1 MRVRLQFHQYKLAV
15 PVTEEAKANTV
26 QQFVD
31 YVSNYLQ
38 EHFNNKAIKIVA
50 LSTSDRYA
58 LNNKDKVG
66 DVIHDNEVLVCLDD
80 QLYLERE
87 IKMYCDRKNAWLHVE
102 RKKHPKS
109 KKRRGSIDSRRQ
121 STVSTVS
128 EQDGSPPSRPRRA
141 SAVSILD
148 APEVNGLTSD
158 DNYAPKWAEV
168 GYNTRNKLYVLLG
181 VGSYTQL
188 YLFSL
193 EELRTN
199 NFQEQRI
206 GIIEDE
212 TGEWYTMAKFEKE
225 NLKKDKEEASEDD
238 IPDQDEAVAAIGL
251 HVKAEGDQMAN
262 AEQIIIRV
270 TKEGL
275 LTTDMSEVTHL
286 FGTKSGKRPRKK
298 KHSIVDEE

>member
-1 MRVRLQFHQYKLAV
+1 MRVRLQFHQYKLVV
-15 PVTEEAKANTV
+15 PVGDEVKASTV

-31 YVSNYLQ
+31 YVSQYLQ
-38 EHFNNKAIKIVA
+38 DHFNNKAIKVVE
-50 LSTSDRYA
+50 LQTSDRYA
-58 LNNKDKVG
+58 LNNKDKIA
-66 DVIHDNEVLVCLDD
+66 DVVNDNEVLVCLDE

-87 IKMYCDRKNAWLHVE
+87 IKVYCDRKNAWLHIE
-102 RKKHPKS
+102 RKKQVKN

-121 STVSTVS
+121 STVSAIS
-128 EQDGSPPSRPRRA
+128 DADGGVPTRPRRS
-141 SAVSILD
+141 SAVSIVD
-148 APEVNGLTSD
+148 VPEPLIPE
-158 DNYAPKWAEV
+158 DNYVPKWAEV
-168 GYNTRNKLYVLLG
+168 GYNTRNKVYVLLG
-181 VGSYTQL
+181 VGTYTQL

-193 EELRTN
+193 DELRTN
-199 NFQEQRI
+199 NFHEQRI

-225 NLKKDKEEASEDD
+225 DLKKDKEVNNDEEQPVDM
-238 IPDQDEAVAAIGL
+238 DEAVAAIGL

>member
-1 MRVRLQFHQYKLAV
+1 M
-15 PVTEEAKANTV
+15 
-26 QQFVD
+26 
-31 YVSNYLQ
+31 
-38 EHFNNKAIKIVA
+38 
-50 LSTSDRYA
+50 
-58 LNNKDKVG
+58 
-66 DVIHDNEVLVCLDD
+66 
-80 QLYLERE
+80 
-87 IKMYCDRKNAWLHVE
+87 E
-102 RKKHPKS
+102 RKKQPRS

-121 STVSTVS
+121 STVSTIS
-128 EQDGSPPSRPRRA
+128 EADGSPPTRPRRA
-141 SAVSILD
+141 SAVSILEGPD
-148 APEVNGLTSD
+148 TGMTPE

-193 EELRTN
+193 DELRSN
-199 NFQEQRI
+199 DFHEQRI

-225 NLKKDKEEASEDD
+225 DLKKDKDENEED